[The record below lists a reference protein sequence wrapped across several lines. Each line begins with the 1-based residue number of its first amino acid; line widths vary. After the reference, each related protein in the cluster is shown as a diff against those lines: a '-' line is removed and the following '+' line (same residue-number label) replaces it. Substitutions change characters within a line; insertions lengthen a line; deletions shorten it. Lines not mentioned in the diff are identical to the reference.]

1 VGIVAYVMIAAVVV
15 GLVVLVVAAL
25 PVLRRLR
32 PLAAALAATRRYR
45 GEVAVL
51 ADRVDRLN
59 TDLAQVRVRAD
70 AARSRMTRMGL
81 NGKNHDR

>member
-1 VGIVAYVMIAAVVV
+1 MAYVVIAAVVV
-15 GLVVLVVAAL
+15 GLAVLAVAAL
-25 PVLRRLR
+25 PVLLRLR
-32 PLAAALAATRRYR
+32 PLAAALATTRRYR

-51 ADRVDRLN
+51 ADRVERLN

-70 AARSRMTRMGL
+70 AARSRMTRLGL